1 MIKAA
6 NVAKRTKV
14 ISKQN
19 LQKIEK
25 FDKLLPVFIDD
36 KQLKED
42 SW

>member
-14 ISKQN
+14 IIKQN